1 MARRDLRQLGLADGI
16 VQRRGKKAAWL
27 EQLDAAIDW
36 AAVET
41 IVEEIYASREGGLA
55 YPLLT
60 YVKLLLLQQWH
71 GLSDEG
77 LEAAVDDRLSFRR
90 FAGIPLAEAVPDH
103 SSIWRFREQ
112 LARRGLAERVLA
124 EINRQLDAR
133 GLIIRRGTLIDATI
147 LEAAVRP
154 PGGEAGE
161 VSGRDPQAG
170 WTKKNGKSR
179 FGSKAHA
186 AVDEGSGLVRQAAMT
201 PADVHDSVKGDG
213 LVQGDEQAVYADKAY
228 DSEDRRAGLRA
239 RGTAP
244 RIMYQARRNRPL
256 KPWQVALNKAV
267 APIRAGVERLF
278 ATMKRTYGYRRV
290 RYLGLARN
298 DVQLQVLCAAI
309 NLRRALALGL
319 A

>member
-1 MARRDLRQLGLADGI
+1 MARRDLRQLGLADSL
-16 VQRRGKKAAWL
+16 VLRRGKKSGWL
-27 EQLDAAIDW
+27 EQLDEVFDW
-36 AAVET
+36 PAVEG
-41 IVEEIYASREGGLA
+41 IVAGIYASREGGLA

-90 FAGIPLAEAVPDH
+90 FAGIPLSESVPDH

-112 LARRGLAERVLA
+112 LARRGLAERLLA
-124 EINRQLDAR
+124 EVNRQLDAN
-133 GLIIRRGTLIDATI
+133 GLIVRRGTLIDATI

-154 PGGEAGE
+154 PGGDAGE
-161 VSGRDPQAG
+161 VSARDPQAG

-179 FGSKAHA
+179 FGYKGHV
-186 AVDEGSGLVRQAAMT
+186 AVDEGSGLVRQAVMT
-201 PADVHDSVKGDG
+201 PADVHDSLKADE
-213 LVQGDEQAVYADKAY
+213 LVQGDEAAVYADKAY
-228 DSEDRRAGLRA
+228 DSQARRADLRA
-239 RGTAP
+239 RGIKP
-244 RIMYQARRNRPL
+244 CIMHKAKRNKPL
-256 KPWQVALNKAV
+256 RPWQVWLNKAI

-278 ATMKRTYGYRRV
+278 GTMKRTYGYRRV
-290 RYLGLARN
+290 RYLGLERN
-298 DVQLQVLCAAI
+298 DAQLQLLCAAI